1 MPKLLPLGTGFLISA
16 LVLPCSFSVA
26 QEIPTYRAGLK
37 SLAIP
42 VPSSE
47 LVETGSDY
55 RVLFENLAPTTN
67 RLIAAFIE
75 APDLDSIRSQG
86 STALNRYALVE
97 VPRRAEF
104 ANVTIDQF
112 KEITNSLASQLGVK
126 VDESIKDQQ
135 DEINRRLKALGSNV
149 PDITLEKPVQLGT
162 LFSKPDACAYGMIMA
177 ISSGGKT
184 KKMMIG
190 VTTLRVQSRVLVIY
204 TYNEYKDESSVQWV
218 RTTDEHW
225 ADVIL
230 QANQ

>member
-1 MPKLLPLGTGFLISA
+1 MPKLLSLATGFLISA
-16 LVLPCSFSVA
+16 IVLPCSFSTA
-26 QEIPTYRAGLK
+26 QDTPTYRAGLK

-42 VPSSE
+42 APSSE

-67 RLIAAFIE
+67 RLIAVFIE

-104 ANVTIDQF
+104 ANVTTDLF
-112 KEITNSLASQLGVK
+112 KEIANSLASQLGVK

-135 DEINRRLKALGSNV
+135 DEINRRLKALGSNLAEV
-149 PDITLEKPVQLGT
+149 TLEKPVQLGT

-190 VTTLRVQSRVLVIY
+190 VTAVRVQTRVLLIY
-204 TYNEYKDESSVQWV
+204 TYNEYKDESSVQWI

-225 ADVIL
+225 ADAIL
-230 QANQ
+230 AANQ